1 MARILV
7 VDDAAFMR
15 VRACKVLVD
24 NGHEVEQAEN
34 GVEAIR
40 QIRRDLPD
48 TEVVVLSVHDSE
60 PYVVQAL
67 RAGAAGYVLKRNA
80 ATELAAAIRAAHD
93 GQAYL
98 HPSIARRVIDD
109 YLSRIHASE
118 DAAAEPHERLT
129 PRETEILAEMGK
141 FNDELVKAG
150 ASEAAIVQVPDSF
163 PTKWD
168 LADEPPAG
176 RARGQTYRAGRRE
189 EPEVAHGERIER
201 HSVVRDGEVARVGE
215 PRVHALRLELSTKLV
230 VRGSTGPPRSCWRRP
245 TAASRPTTTPA

>member
-1 MARILV
+1 MIRVLLADDHTIVREGVRLCLEAMGDIEVVAEAEDGQMAVLLANQLRPDVAV
-7 VDDAAFMR
+7 VDLTMPR
-15 VRACKVLVD
+15 L
-24 NGHEVEQAEN
+24 N

-118 DAAAEPHERLT
+118 DAISEPHERLT
-129 PRETEILAEMGK
+129 PREREVLQLAAEGHTTRAIAGLLCLSTKTVEHHRASLMTKLGLRGQT
-141 FNDELVKAG
+141 ELVKY
-150 ASEAAIVQVPDSF
+150 AI
-163 PTKWD
+163 
-168 LADEPPAG
+168 
-176 RARGQTYRAGRRE
+176 RAG
-189 EPEVAHGERIER
+189 
-201 HSVVRDGEVARVGE
+201 
-215 PRVHALRLELSTKLV
+215 LV
-230 VRGSTGPPRSCWRRP
+230 ES
-245 TAASRPTTTPA
+245 A

>member
-1 MARILV
+1 MRHTDPSDDSSKFDVIRVLLADDHTIVREGVRLCLEAMGDIEVVAEAEDGQMAVLLANQLRPDVAV
-7 VDDAAFMR
+7 VDLTMPR
-15 VRACKVLVD
+15 L
-24 NGHEVEQAEN
+24 N

-40 QIRRDLPD
+40 QIKRDLPD

-118 DAAAEPHERLT
+118 DAASEPHERLT
-129 PRETEILAEMGK
+129 PREREVLQLAAEGHTTRAIAGLLCLSTKTVEHHRSSLMTKLGLRGQT
-141 FNDELVKAG
+141 ELVKY
-150 ASEAAIVQVPDSF
+150 AI
-163 PTKWD
+163 
-168 LADEPPAG
+168 
-176 RARGQTYRAGRRE
+176 RAG
-189 EPEVAHGERIER
+189 
-201 HSVVRDGEVARVGE
+201 
-215 PRVHALRLELSTKLV
+215 LV
-230 VRGSTGPPRSCWRRP
+230 ES
-245 TAASRPTTTPA
+245 A

>member
-1 MARILV
+1 MIRVLLADDHTIVRQGVRLCLEAMGDIEVVAEAEDGQIAVQLANELHPDVAV
-7 VDDAAFMR
+7 VDLTMPR
-15 VRACKVLVD
+15 LS
-24 NGHEVEQAEN
+24 

-109 YLSRIHASE
+109 YLSRIPASE
-118 DAAAEPHERLT
+118 GAATEPHERLT
-129 PRETEILAEMGK
+129 PREREVLQLAAEGHSTRAIAGLLCLSTKTVEHHRASLMTKLGLHGQT
-141 FNDELVKAG
+141 ELVKY
-150 ASEAAIVQVPDSF
+150 AIRS
-163 PTKWD
+163 
-168 LADEPPAG
+168 G
-176 RARGQTYRAGRRE
+176 
-189 EPEVAHGERIER
+189 
-201 HSVVRDGEVARVGE
+201 
-215 PRVHALRLELSTKLV
+215 LV
-230 VRGSTGPPRSCWRRP
+230 ES
-245 TAASRPTTTPA
+245 A

>member
-1 MARILV
+1 MIRVLLADDHTIVREGVRLCLEAMGDIEVVAEAADGQMAVLLANQLRPDVAV
-7 VDDAAFMR
+7 VDLTMPR
-15 VRACKVLVD
+15 L
-24 NGHEVEQAEN
+24 N

-40 QIRRDLPD
+40 QIKRDLPD

-118 DAAAEPHERLT
+118 DALSEPHERLT
-129 PRETEILAEMGK
+129 PREREVLQLAAEGHTTRAIAGLLCLSTKTVEHHRASLMTKLGLRGQT
-141 FNDELVKAG
+141 ELVKY
-150 ASEAAIVQVPDSF
+150 AI
-163 PTKWD
+163 
-168 LADEPPAG
+168 
-176 RARGQTYRAGRRE
+176 RAG
-189 EPEVAHGERIER
+189 
-201 HSVVRDGEVARVGE
+201 
-215 PRVHALRLELSTKLV
+215 LV
-230 VRGSTGPPRSCWRRP
+230 ES
-245 TAASRPTTTPA
+245 A

>member
-1 MARILV
+1 VLLADDHTIVREGVRLCLEAMGDIEVVAEAEDGQIAVQLANQLRPDVAV
-7 VDDAAFMR
+7 VDLTMPR
-15 VRACKVLVD
+15 L
-24 NGHEVEQAEN
+24 N

-109 YLSRIHASE
+109 YLSRIHASD

-129 PRETEILAEMGK
+129 PREREVLQLAAEGHSTRAIAGLLCLSTKTVEHHRASLMTKLGLHGQT
-141 FNDELVKAG
+141 ELVKY
-150 ASEAAIVQVPDSF
+150 AIRS
-163 PTKWD
+163 
-168 LADEPPAG
+168 G
-176 RARGQTYRAGRRE
+176 
-189 EPEVAHGERIER
+189 
-201 HSVVRDGEVARVGE
+201 
-215 PRVHALRLELSTKLV
+215 LV
-230 VRGSTGPPRSCWRRP
+230 ES
-245 TAASRPTTTPA
+245 A

>member
-1 MARILV
+1 VIRVLLADDHTIVREGVRLCLEAMGDIEVVAEAEDGQIAVQLANQLRPDVAV
-7 VDDAAFMR
+7 VDLTMPR
-15 VRACKVLVD
+15 L
-24 NGHEVEQAEN
+24 N

-118 DAAAEPHERLT
+118 DAATEPHERLT
-129 PRETEILAEMGK
+129 PREREVLQLAAEGHSTRAIAGLLCLSTKTVEHHRASLMTKLGLHGQT
-141 FNDELVKAG
+141 ELVKY
-150 ASEAAIVQVPDSF
+150 AIRS
-163 PTKWD
+163 
-168 LADEPPAG
+168 G
-176 RARGQTYRAGRRE
+176 
-189 EPEVAHGERIER
+189 
-201 HSVVRDGEVARVGE
+201 
-215 PRVHALRLELSTKLV
+215 LV
-230 VRGSTGPPRSCWRRP
+230 ES
-245 TAASRPTTTPA
+245 A

>member
-1 MARILV
+1 MIRVLLADDHTIVREGVRLCLEAMGDIEVVAEAEDGQMAVLLANQLRPDVAV
-7 VDDAAFMR
+7 VDLTMPR
-15 VRACKVLVD
+15 L
-24 NGHEVEQAEN
+24 N

-40 QIRRDLPD
+40 QIKRDLPD

-118 DAAAEPHERLT
+118 DAASEPHERLT
-129 PRETEILAEMGK
+129 PREREVLQLAAEGHTTRAIAGLLCLSTKTVEHHRSSLMTKLGLRGQT
-141 FNDELVKAG
+141 ELVKY
-150 ASEAAIVQVPDSF
+150 AI
-163 PTKWD
+163 
-168 LADEPPAG
+168 
-176 RARGQTYRAGRRE
+176 RAG
-189 EPEVAHGERIER
+189 
-201 HSVVRDGEVARVGE
+201 
-215 PRVHALRLELSTKLV
+215 LV
-230 VRGSTGPPRSCWRRP
+230 ES
-245 TAASRPTTTPA
+245 A

>member
-1 MARILV
+1 MIRVLLADDHTIVRQGVRLCLEAMGDIEVVAEAEDGQIAVQLANQLRPDVAV
-7 VDDAAFMR
+7 VDLTMPR
-15 VRACKVLVD
+15 L
-24 NGHEVEQAEN
+24 N

-118 DAAAEPHERLT
+118 DGASEPHERLT
-129 PRETEILAEMGK
+129 PREREVLQLAAEGHSTRAIAGLLCLSTKTVEHHRASLMTKLGLHGQT
-141 FNDELVKAG
+141 ELVKY
-150 ASEAAIVQVPDSF
+150 AIRS
-163 PTKWD
+163 
-168 LADEPPAG
+168 G
-176 RARGQTYRAGRRE
+176 
-189 EPEVAHGERIER
+189 
-201 HSVVRDGEVARVGE
+201 
-215 PRVHALRLELSTKLV
+215 LV
-230 VRGSTGPPRSCWRRP
+230 ES
-245 TAASRPTTTPA
+245 A

>member
-1 MARILV
+1 MIRVLLADDHTIVREGVRLCLEAMGDIEVVAEAEDGQIAVQLANQLRPDVAV
-7 VDDAAFMR
+7 VDLTMPR
-15 VRACKVLVD
+15 L
-24 NGHEVEQAEN
+24 N

-118 DAAAEPHERLT
+118 DAATEPHERLT
-129 PRETEILAEMGK
+129 PREREVLQLAAEGHSTRAIAGLLCLSTKTVEHHRASLMTKLGLHGQT
-141 FNDELVKAG
+141 ELVKY
-150 ASEAAIVQVPDSF
+150 AIRS
-163 PTKWD
+163 
-168 LADEPPAG
+168 G
-176 RARGQTYRAGRRE
+176 
-189 EPEVAHGERIER
+189 
-201 HSVVRDGEVARVGE
+201 
-215 PRVHALRLELSTKLV
+215 LV
-230 VRGSTGPPRSCWRRP
+230 ES
-245 TAASRPTTTPA
+245 A